1 MFTFHNRPRQMR
13 ITRNTSQANRQR
25 ICAIRAVRN
34 QRFHRREHVIE
45 FLQALPL
52 PRHFAIEEVPTAKER
67 RCSYEKNRECHANF
81 GQRKS
86 KSRVCSKSNTR
97 YPGYFTSFSMTRVH
111 HKRLRENTR
120 LRVSMQNGK
129 SVCVE
134 SRSFAE
140 ESRSTVPDGAIA
152 KPSNTDFSRSDK
164 RFSR

>member
-1 MFTFHNRPRQMR
+1 MR
-13 ITRNTSQANRQR
+13 TARNTSEANRQR
-25 ICAIRAVRN
+25 FRAIRAIRN
-34 QRFHRREHVIE
+34 QRFHCTQCVVKL
-45 FLQALPL
+45 FQA
-52 PRHFAIEEVPTAKER
+52 HFFVSHLAIEEIPTAKESC
-67 RCSYEKNRECHANF
+67 CSNEKDRECHANL

-97 YPGYFTSFSMTRVH
+97 YPGYFTSFSITRVH
-111 HKRLRENTR
+111 HKRLREKTT

-129 SVCVE
+129 STCVE
-134 SRSFAE
+134 SSSFDE